1 MTEAQIS
8 KEIQTFMKAL
18 GFSVWSVEQGFRKE
32 RGGTRQTPG
41 IPDLW
46 IMGHGLGVW
55 CEVKRPKGKLRD
67 SQLLFQSEAQ
77 ANGVLH
83 EVWRDVR
90 DAFDW
95 CVTHKIIEEA

>member
-1 MTEAQIS
+1 MKEAQIS
-8 KEIQTFMKAL
+8 REIQRFMKQV
-18 GFSVWSVEQGFRKE
+18 GFGVWSVEQGFRKE

-55 CEVKRPKGKLRD
+55 VEVKTPKGKLRE

-77 ANGVLH
+77 ANEVMH

-90 DAFDW
+90 DAFDF
-95 CVTHKIIEEA
+95 CVRHEILEEA